1 MRMTS
6 AGSPL
11 TTAISIR
18 APAGGTKRLRA
29 PTLKRATTSRPVSG
43 RVAAPLIFPP
53 PSAHRVT
60 FSESRFIKGVIS
72 PVSIAWKYP
81 LSNCRW
87 VSAEAPKRGRCACRC
102 CFARLKERRQ
112 AASLLSSMVAISA
125 NSYPKT
131 SCSRKTAR
139 SKGWSSSNSA
149 RKASEIDSSLS
160 TRSAGSSDAGV
171 VVVRI
176 GSGNQGPT
184 YTSRFLRANVVFGR
198 ALIPQVGLLHHI
210 LSIHRTAKHAVGDG
224 EEVGPVA
231 FKGFH
236 ECFPPFV
243 DSYKL
248 TSSHNLPPS
257 EAKTRERGV
266 GWGHPRPRQVASP
279 PAPLL
284 YDGIS

>member
-1 MRMTS
+1 MTS

-11 TTAISIR
+11 TSAISIC

-87 VSAEAPKRGRCACRC
+87 VSAEAPKRGRCARRC
-102 CFARLKERRQ
+102 CFARLNERRQ
-112 AASLLSSMVAISA
+112 AASLLSSIVAISV
-125 NSYPKT
+125 NSYSKT
-131 SCSRKTAR
+131 SRRRKTAR
-139 SKGWSSSNSA
+139 SNGWSCSSSTRN
-149 RKASEIDSSLS
+149 ASEIELIHTHPSNDRGQERFERADSL
-160 TRSAGSSDAGV
+160 RGRGLGAQ
-171 VVVRI
+171 VR
-176 GSGNQGPT
+176 
-184 YTSRFLRANVVFGR
+184 
-198 ALIPQVGLLHHI
+198 LLHQI
-210 LSIHRTAKHAVGDG
+210 LSIHRTAEHTVGDG
-224 EEVGPVA
+224 KEVGPIA

-243 DSYKL
+243 DL
-248 TSSHNLPPS
+248 
-257 EAKTRERGV
+257 REQMLS
-266 GWGHPRPRQVASP
+266 PCASFFP
-279 PAPLL
+279 TQTA
-284 YDGIS
+284 DG